1 LDIYFDSFYSLP
13 LVDATTGKETPFEE
27 VVKHLDQDTVS
38 RACGV
43 GVGGMFR
50 QLALVILK
58 TERAKYSEGIAW
70 LQKMTWHTRFDVER
84 LKVIATKL
92 LNDIPQQKRDGS
104 RVSNSFLRE
113 RRKRDSCNIGIAR
126 SQHYLKLFPFVG
138 GRCPRPAW
146 TSSPMTMTSPTLRP

>member
-13 LVDATTGKETPFEE
+13 LVDPATGKETSFEE
-27 VVKHLDQDTVS
+27 VVKLLDQDTVS

-58 TERAKYSEGIAW
+58 TEKAKYSEGIAW

-84 LKVIATKL
+84 LKVITTKL

-104 RVSNSFLRE
+104 RVICHYLFLRE
-113 RRKRDSCNIGIAR
+113 LILYQSSHFTN
-126 SQHYLKLFPFVG
+126 LLVG
-138 GRCPRPAW
+138 CE
-146 TSSPMTMTSPTLRP
+146 

>member
-1 LDIYFDSFYSLP
+1 M
-13 LVDATTGKETPFEE
+13 VDPATGKETSFEE
-27 VVKHLDQDTVS
+27 VVKLLDQDTVS

-58 TERAKYSEGIAW
+58 TEKAKYSEGIAW

-84 LKVIATKL
+84 LKVITTKL

-104 RVSNSFLRE
+104 RVICHYLFLRE
-113 RRKRDSCNIGIAR
+113 LILYQSSHFTN
-126 SQHYLKLFPFVG
+126 LLVG
-138 GRCPRPAW
+138 CE
-146 TSSPMTMTSPTLRP
+146 